1 MNETNERTNE
11 RAKEQAF
18 FLRIGLIVLYYEA
31 ETLVPT
37 TTLLAGVQGRD
48 RQDRAEERE

>member
-1 MNETNERTNE
+1 MCFIIAAT
-11 RAKEQAF
+11 AL
-18 FLRIGLIVLYYEA
+18 LRVGVIVLYYEA
-31 ETLVPT
+31 KTLVPT